1 MASKTGS
8 GTPPAAAPIRSAF
21 LDGSTTAARGENGP
35 AAVPTASASASAVMS
50 TDASAVASAA
60 DATPLRFLTCGSV
73 DDGKST
79 LIGRLLYDTKL
90 IMEDQL
96 AALQRDSRKHG
107 TTGDDIDLALLVD
120 GLEAERE
127 QGITID
133 VAYRFFATPRRSFIV
148 ADTPGHEQYTRNMAT
163 GASNSDAAVILIDAR
178 KGVLTQTRRHSYICS
193 LLGIRHVIVAVN
205 KIDLVGY
212 SGERFHHIVGD
223 YIGFAQEL
231 GFSSITPIPVSARFG
246 DNVTQSSENM
256 CWYDGP
262 TLLEQL
268 ESLDVERG
276 LHDKPFRFPVQWV
289 NRPNLDFRG
298 FSGTLAS
305 GKVHPGD
312 RVVVASS
319 GKEAIVTRIVTADG
333 DLPEARAGDAV
344 TLTFADEVDV
354 ARGDVIALADSRP
367 EVVDQF
373 AAHILWMAEEE
384 MLPGR
389 SYLMRIGTKF
399 VPARITTLKH
409 KVDINTL
416 EHIAAKTL
424 SLNEIGVCNLS
435 TAVPVSLDPYADNRT
450 TGSFILVDRFTNA
463 TAGAG
468 MITFGL
474 RRATNI
480 HRQSVLVDKGLRQ
493 RMNGHKPA
501 ILWFTGLS
509 GSGKSTIASILE
521 RELHA
526 RGAHTYML
534 DGDNVRHG
542 LNRDLGFTDADRV
555 ENIRRVG
562 EVAKLFVDAGMI
574 VLCSFI
580 SPFRA
585 ERRMVRELVDTD
597 EFVEIFIDTP
607 LEECM
612 RRDPKGLYARAKE
625 GKIKNF
631 TGIDSPYEIPED
643 AEIVVDTHAGNA
655 EAAAQ
660 RILQSLIDRSVIA

>member
-1 MASKTGS
+1 
-8 GTPPAAAPIRSAF
+8 
-21 LDGSTTAARGENGP
+21 
-35 AAVPTASASASAVMS
+35 
-50 TDASAVASAA
+50 
-60 DATPLRFLTCGSV
+60 
-73 DDGKST
+73 
-79 LIGRLLYDTKL
+79 
-90 IMEDQL
+90 MEDQL
-96 AALQRDSRKHG
+96 VALQRDSRKHG
-107 TTGDDIDLALLVD
+107 TTGDDMDLALLVD

-205 KIDLVGY
+205 KIDLVDF

-223 YIGFAQEL
+223 YLGFAQGL
-231 GFSSITPIPVSARFG
+231 GFASIATIPVSARFG
-246 DNVTQSSENM
+246 DNVTQRSGHM

-262 TLLEQL
+262 TLLEHL
-268 ESLDVERG
+268 ESLDVEHG
-276 LHDKPFRFPVQWV
+276 LEDKPFRFPVQWV

-298 FSGTLAS
+298 FSGTLVS
-305 GKVHPGD
+305 GTVQPGD
-312 RVVVASS
+312 RVVVAAS
-319 GKEAIVTRIVTADG
+319 GKESMIARIVTADG

-344 TLTFADEVDV
+344 TLTFTDEIDV
-354 ARGDVIALADSRP
+354 ARGDVIAHADSRP
-367 EVVDQF
+367 DVVDQF
-373 AAHILWMAEEE
+373 AAHVLWMAEDD

-389 SYLMRIGTKF
+389 SYLMRIGTKY
-399 VPARITTLKH
+399 VPARITSLKH

-416 EHIAAKTL
+416 DHIAAKTL
-424 SLNEIGVCNLS
+424 SLNEIGLCNLS
-435 TAVPVSLDPYADNRT
+435 TSVPVAFDPYSDNRA
-450 TGSFILVDRFTNA
+450 TGAFILVDRFTNA

-468 MITFGL
+468 MVTFGL

-480 HRQSVLVDKGLRQ
+480 HRQSVLVDKASRLR
-493 RMNGHKPA
+493 MHGHRPA

-509 GSGKSTIASILE
+509 GSGKSTIASIVE

-562 EVAKLFVDAGMI
+562 EVAKLFVDAGLL

-585 ERRMVRELVDTD
+585 ERRMVRELVEAE
-597 EFVEIFIDTP
+597 EFVEIFVDTP

-631 TGIDSPYEIPED
+631 TGIDSPYEVPES
-643 AEIVVDTHAGNA
+643 AEIVIDTRQGNA
-655 EAAAQ
+655 DAAAQ
-660 RILQSLIDRSVIA
+660 RILEALAARRIVA